1 MGKMSLPP
9 SFNSLASTISICY
22 DGIMVYC
29 FWEAYGDKMEG
40 RLGNQLWLVGLN
52 YTPKE
57 DGGGLGDKQSMTQ
70 RKSHNCKRNKPN
82 TYHKY

>member
-40 RLGNQLWLVGLN
+40 RLGNQL
-52 YTPKE
+52 
-57 DGGGLGDKQSMTQ
+57 
-70 RKSHNCKRNKPN
+70 
-82 TYHKY
+82 